1 VWRQLVW
8 LVAMT
13 AYLYLQVQSRAV
25 LDGSYRIA
33 LSAGTGLLFFLW
45 SPRFLLGHQ
54 VRWRELLPGALVTVA
69 CLAGLRVFSFLVF
82 TPLVVTNAL
91 SYGAVGTVLVV
102 ESWFAGVGFVV
113 YGGALFGRMVWEGLA
128 SWRARRTP

>member
-1 VWRQLVW
+1 
-8 LVAMT
+8 
-13 AYLYLQVQSRAV
+13 VQSRTV

-33 LSAGTGLLFFLW
+33 LSAGTGLLFFW
-45 SPRFLLGHQ
+45 WGPRFLLGHQ

-113 YGGALFGRMVWEGLA
+113 YGGALFGRMVWEGPA
-128 SWRARRTP
+128 SWRTRGTP